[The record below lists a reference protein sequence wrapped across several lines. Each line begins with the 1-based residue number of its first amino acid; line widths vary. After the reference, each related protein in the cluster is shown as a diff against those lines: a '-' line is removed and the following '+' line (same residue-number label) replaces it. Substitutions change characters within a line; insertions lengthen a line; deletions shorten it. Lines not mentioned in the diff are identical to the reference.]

1 MVYISLF
8 DFEPERLKSIPKK
21 YYLNADSILIF
32 FDITNDNLQ
41 FRNALNGISAPIYKG
56 KTFINFVD
64 EENNT
69 YTLDDIKSIDKDIKL
84 IARYE

>member
-1 MVYISLF
+1 M
-8 DFEPERLKSIPKK
+8 
-21 YYLNADSILIF
+21 LI
-32 FDITNDNLQ
+32 DITNDNLQ